1 MDDKTFDLKTAADWI
16 EIVESE
22 IGRVRNTDI
31 YPLLNTWVNSVAP
44 YEILEIGAGQ
54 GICSENIDL
63 NGRNYIGVDPS
74 PFLIERANEL
84 YCHPNRRF
92 LRGTVYD
99 LPFSASA
106 FDAAFSIAVWHLLER
121 LQTATS
127 ELSRVLKDNGHF
139 LIITANPGAYFA
151 WTELYRNTKLDGRR
165 FEGTAQHPDGLVSR
179 DVLYLHSLDEIAHAF
194 ETAHC
199 TVEGIETFRALD
211 GSAGEGKF
219 VLVKGHKRPS
229 IGHSQP
235 VPLQDC

>member
-1 MDDKTFDLKTAADWI
+1 MDDKTFDQKTAADWI

-22 IGRVRNTDI
+22 IGRVRNADI

-139 LIITANPGAYFA
+139 LITPQIPEPILHGRGFI
-151 WTELYRNTKLDGRR
+151 EIRN
-165 FEGTAQHPDGLVSR
+165 
-179 DVLYLHSLDEIAHAF
+179 
-194 ETAHC
+194 
-199 TVEGIETFRALD
+199 
-211 GSAGEGKF
+211 
-219 VLVKGHKRPS
+219 
-229 IGHSQP
+229 
-235 VPLQDC
+235 